1 MNFGGVVSGNKF
13 GLGETSGWGLG
24 WGSGWGSGTIESA
37 VPAVEEKPAEE
48 DVWGFTFGNKAK
60 KGKQAAPATPIEDS
74 VPEPASEP
82 AEEDEA
88 WGWGTTMTSKEKK
101 KGKKYA
107 EEEPPPPPEP
117 EPEPELVDEEPPP
130 PPPEPEPESELV
142 DEEPPVDPFEGLK
155 KSQRKKLERKMR
167 REAEAKAKED
177 EEQKEKEAERF
188 KEEEEAAAAVAT
200 QPPEINGWSYDRGTA
215 TTTTVT
221 KDEPAE
227 SQGKKGSLSGI
238 GLELRK
244 YVETEGLVCPN
255 QAEHFRGE
263 QIWKNCSLCQS
274 FLSQIADQI
283 ACIHY
288 PSG

>member
-13 GLGETSGWGLG
+13 GLGET
-24 WGSGWGSGTIESA
+24 SGWGSGTIESA

-48 DVWGFTFGNKAK
+48 DVWSFTFGSKAE

-74 VPEPASEP
+74 VPEPASDP
-82 AEEDEA
+82 AKEDEA
-88 WGWGTTMTSKEKK
+88 WGWGRTTTSEKKK

-117 EPEPELVDEEPPP
+117 EP
-130 PPPEPEPESELV
+130 
-142 DEEPPVDPFEGLK
+142 VDPFEGLNK
-155 KSQRKKLERKMR
+155 LQRKKLERKMR
-167 REAEAKAKED
+167 KEAEAKAKED

-200 QPPEINGWSYDRGTA
+200 QPPEINGWNYDRGTA

-221 KDEPAE
+221 KDEAAE

-238 GLELRK
+238 GLELRR
-244 YVETEGLVCPN
+244 YVKTDGLVCPN

-288 PSG
+288 ASG

>member
-13 GLGETSGWGLG
+13 GLGET
-24 WGSGWGSGTIESA
+24 SGWGSGTIESA

-48 DVWGFTFGNKAK
+48 DVWSFTFGSKAEK
-60 KGKQAAPATPIEDS
+60 SKQAAPATPIEDS

-82 AEEDEA
+82 AKEDEA
-88 WGWGTTMTSKEKK
+88 WGWGRTTTSEKKK

-107 EEEPPPPPEP
+107 EEEPPLPPEP
-117 EPEPELVDEEPPP
+117 ETVDEELPPP
-130 PPPEPEPESELV
+130 PSESEPEPE
-142 DEEPPVDPFEGLK
+142 PVDPFEGLNK
-155 KSQRKKLERKMR
+155 LQRKKLERKMR
-167 REAEAKAKED
+167 KEAEAKAKED

-227 SQGKKGSLSGI
+227 SQGKKVSLSGI

-244 YVETEGLVCPN
+244 CVETDGLVCPN
-255 QAEHFRGE
+255 QVEHFRGE